1 MGDRRRRRPGAGR
14 AGTGQPAR
22 RASGDDRDER
32 RATDSA
38 KPAGARALRALNPRK
53 APTRSRVRTA
63 ALLFAGLAVV
73 LGILGLT
80 VNRGYLQPAVLLAL
94 LALLWGVRAL
104 IMR

>member
-1 MGDRRRRRPGAGR
+1 MTGRPRQRPGAKSTGR
-14 AGTGQPAR
+14 QPAR
-22 RASGDDRDER
+22 RAESSGKPRSGEPGSGDPPR
-32 RATDSA
+32 RRGLS
-38 KPAGARALRALNPRK
+38 ALNPRK

-63 ALLFAGLAVV
+63 ALLFAALAIV

-80 VNRGYLQPAVLLAL
+80 VDRGYLQPAVLLAL